1 MSFTPKMEEPSVQR
15 LPPESLAINS
25 LNQKTK
31 NTISLEYKIE
41 QLKLFRKKAKTPASP
56 SL

>member
-1 MSFTPKMEEPSVQR
+1 MEEPSVQR

-25 LNQKTK
+25 LNQMTK

-41 QLKLFRKKAKTPASP
+41 HLKPFRKKAQTPASP
-56 SL
+56 LH